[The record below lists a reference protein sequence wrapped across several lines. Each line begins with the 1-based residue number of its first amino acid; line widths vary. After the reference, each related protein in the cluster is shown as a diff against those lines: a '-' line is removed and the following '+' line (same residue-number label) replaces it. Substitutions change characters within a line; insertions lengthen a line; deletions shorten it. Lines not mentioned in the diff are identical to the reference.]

1 MKKIFILLIIIWG
14 CTKSQKNERR
24 ECIGNNG
31 KTFWRMI
38 RSDFPRDTNKGV
50 CFSKNGTFQI
60 YRINKN
66 SVERVLSEIH
76 SDIVFVES
84 EWNFPNDSIM
94 NFGRDVPCK
103 ILFFSK
109 DSFSLKP
116 LSFDGWTSKFY
127 KEADQTTT
135 IDTTIPPPVYPS
147 QNGL

>member
-1 MKKIFILLIIIWG
+1 
-14 CTKSQKNERR
+14 
-24 ECIGNNG
+24 
-31 KTFWRMI
+31 MI